1 MNRTIATKLPLVLR
15 ACCFG
20 FLIAALALSA
30 NDGGTYLGQVSGVP
44 ESDDFD
50 DVSVLLSG
58 IAVLETTTPDGDG
71 RFGFYGL
78 ADGDYVVQV
87 RKPGYKSSPARPFRV
102 EMGGQVSSTS
112 AENEFVLEQLDSNT
126 FVFHW
131 EEDQST
137 AGYDYSSHVN
147 EPIEVEFVDEE
158 TPAPDGSSANRLLH
172 DYNIS
177 LVNEGSETWTHEHA
191 YRLLQTMETI
201 PQRKRDPYRE
211 QSLPASRWHIA
222 SEHVENDIRIEGG
235 DSDGPTTVRIAADAF
250 VHATPRIA
258 RIEGR
263 RGAYYSQRLHH
274 ALVRFVTDNGRD
286 EEAYEKI
293 FQERF
298 GVTTRITEHTTYEDL
313 TANTTNEPASRFQAF
328 HAEEIVQIINT
339 FEEMPAG
346 MRAIAG
352 LKYLARRLDGTPH
365 PLYPTAPAVAWTG
378 SGYIE
383 FMEKGFNTSSILYIH
398 RLIIHEKAHFLWA
411 HLFDEQL
418 KQDWI
423 LLGGWYRDA
432 NDPDGWSTT
441 RQTEFVS
448 AYAHGKNPN
457 EDMAES
463 IAYFVVNPDKLRSR
477 SPGKYEFIRDR
488 IMQGNIYI
496 SRIREDLTF
505 EVYNLYP
512 DYVYPGKIR
521 RVDIEVTG
529 GPEEDKNVSVEI
541 ELHALDGELEGAVY
555 AFTRIFSE
563 IGTFK
568 DLYLY
573 PVGLPRGTPGTVL
586 SGSFKLGKY
595 AKAGYWSPDQIRLS
609 DAHGNERFEGT
620 QDFGWRLYINNPL
633 EDVTPPRYVRNSA
646 SLTKSSGTLEGR
658 EVQFIEATWEVD
670 ENSAMGENWAC
681 HASLNDENADTYRF
695 GEYGHYDPDRS
706 ICKVTFVMPHYMPS
720 SVYTM
725 NYIVMRDRALNT
737 AGVYFG
743 DPGHGLRQE
752 QSIVDE
758 TAQQIELIT
767 NNEDLEPPELDLN
780 NISIQAQPTRPEDPN
795 GETLVTLNYRVRD
808 NISGVTIGYIRLRD
822 PQGIEHFFYMAPKD
836 GYFYGSRWF
845 PSGDPSQ
852 WSDETWT
859 VLLPVGSAPGIWGV
873 AEIAVKDRANNVK
886 HYNFTEI
893 VHFDVE

>member
-1 MNRTIATKLPLVLR
+1 MNRTIAMKLSPAFR

-20 FLIAALALSA
+20 VLVAALALSA
-30 NDGGTYLGQVSGVP
+30 NGGGTYLGQVSGVS

-50 DVSVLLSG
+50 DVTVLLSG
-58 IAVLETTTPDGDG
+58 AAALETTTPDADG

-78 ADGDYVVQV
+78 ADGDYLVQV

-112 AENEFVLEQLDSNT
+112 AENEFVLDQLDSNT

-147 EPIEVEFVDEE
+147 EPVEAEFVDEE

-177 LVNEGSETWTHEHA
+177 LVDDGGETWTHEHA

-201 PQRKRDPYRE
+201 PQRKRDPYSE
-211 QSLPASRWHIA
+211 QSLPASRWRIA

-235 DSDGPTTVRIAADAF
+235 DSDGPTTVWIAADAF
-250 VHATPRIA
+250 VHARPKIA
-258 RIEGR
+258 LIEGR

-286 EEAYEKI
+286 VDAYEKI
-293 FQERF
+293 LQERF
-298 GVTTRITEHTTYEDL
+298 GVTTRITEHTTYEAL
-313 TANTTNEPASRFQAF
+313 TANTTNEPGSRFQAF
-328 HAEEIVQIINT
+328 HAEEIVQIINN
-339 FEEMPAG
+339 FEEMPTG
-346 MRAIAG
+346 MHALPG
-352 LKYLARRLDGTPH
+352 LQYLVRRLDGTPH
-365 PLYPTAPAVAWTG
+365 PLYPEAPAVAWTG

-383 FMEKGFNTSSILYIH
+383 FMEKAFNTSSVLFVH

-411 HLFDEQL
+411 HLFDEPL

-423 LLGGWYRDA
+423 LLGGWYRNA
-432 NDPDGWSTT
+432 NDTDGWSTT
-441 RQTEFVS
+441 NQTEFVS

-463 IAYFVVNPDKLRSR
+463 IAYFIVNPDKLRSR
-477 SPGKYEFIRDR
+477 SIAKYEFVRDR

-529 GPEEDKNVSVEI
+529 GPEEDKNVRIEI
-541 ELHALDGELEGAVY
+541 ELHALDGELEGAVH

-573 PVGLPRGTPGTVL
+573 PVGVERGSPGTVL
-586 SGSFKLGKY
+586 SGSFKLSKY
-595 AKAGYWSPDQIRLS
+595 AKAGYWSPDQISLA
-609 DAHGNERFEGT
+609 DAHSNERFEGS
-620 QDFGWRLYINNPL
+620 QDFGWRLYVNNPQ
-633 EDVTPPRYVRNSA
+633 EDVTPPQYVRNSVA
-646 SLTKSSGTLEGR
+646 LSKSTATFEDR
-658 EVQFIEATWEVD
+658 EVQIIEATWKVVEEGSGIEDCAGNLTV
-670 ENSAMGENWAC
+670 ENP
-681 HASLNDENADTYRF
+681 DTYSYRMGQNFPYRF
-695 GEYGHYDPDRS
+695 DPQESLCRAWL
-706 ICKVTFVMPHYMPS
+706 IVPHYMPS
-720 SVYTM
+720 GMYTVVY
-725 NYIVMRDRALNT
+725 IDMRDGASNM
-737 AGVYFG
+737 AGFYFG

-758 TAQQIELIT
+758 PAPQIELVT
-767 NNEDLEPPELDLN
+767 NNPDYEPPELDLN
-780 NISIQAQPTRPEDPN
+780 NISIQAQPTRPDDPN

-808 NISGVTIGYIRLRD
+808 NISGVTNANIRLRD
-822 PQGIEHFFYMAPKD
+822 PQGIEHFFWELYTKVPDLVPSDIPLSLLTRRLNFVPIFPYCSPAS
-836 GYFYGSRWF
+836 GSCR
-845 PSGDPSQ
+845 
-852 WSDETWT
+852 
-859 VLLPVGSAPGIWGV
+859 
-873 AEIAVKDRANNVK
+873 
-886 HYNFTEI
+886 
-893 VHFDVE
+893 